1 MSEFDCGWVQ
11 DETDLN
17 DIDVYQLLAARTINK
32 EMSQKDM
39 LLHSALGLASEAG
52 ELTGIYQKTYQGHD
66 LAQQHEHII
75 KELGDCLWMIAE
87 HCTALGIQLS
97 QVAQTNIDKLKKR
110 YPDGFDPDKS
120 VHRAEG
126 DI

>member
-52 ELTGIYQKTYQGHD
+52 ELA
-66 LAQQHEHII
+66 AQQHEHII

-120 VHRAEG
+120 IHRKEG